1 MSLGNPEKWAVL
13 EVGAGRGAD
22 SIYLA
27 QHGARAHVL
36 DYSPEALDISGKLA
50 QKAGVDLELVQ
61 ADALEIPF
69 PDETF
74 DLIFHQGFL
83 EHFRE
88 PSLILA
94 EQYRVLKK
102 GGYILVDVPQ
112 KYCLYTVRKQIAI
125 KRGTW
130 FAGWE
135 TQFGPRE
142 LEKLLRKS
150 GFDVV
155 ASYGWGMTGSYG
167 WGLRNA
173 LHRLK
178 SIFRNLRNGNRP
190 AEAGESNNESGPVSS
205 RRPLLYLADCIGV
218 VGRK

>member
-1 MSLGNPEKWAVL
+1 MSLGDPGNWAVL

-27 QHGARAHVL
+27 QHGARAYVL

-50 QKAGVDLELVQ
+50 QEAGVDLELVQ

-88 PSLILA
+88 PGLILA

-112 KYCLYTVRKQIAI
+112 KYCLYTLRKQIAI

-142 LEKLLRKS
+142 LEKLLRRA

-173 LHRLK
+173 LHRVK
-178 SIFRNLRNGNRP
+178 SIIRPSGNGNKP
-190 AEAGESNNESGPVSS
+190 AESGEGNIRTGLISTS
-205 RRPLLYLADCIGV
+205 RPLLYLADNIGV
-218 VGRK
+218 IGRK

>member
-36 DYSPEALDISGKLA
+36 DYSPEALGISDKLA
-50 QKAGVDLELVQ
+50 QQAGVNVELVQ
-61 ADALEIPF
+61 ADALNIPF

-88 PSLILA
+88 PGLILA
-94 EQYRVLKK
+94 EQYRVLKQ

-142 LEKLLRKS
+142 LEKLLRQA
-150 GFDVV
+150 GFNVI
-155 ASYGWGMTGSYG
+155 ASYAWGMTGSYG

-173 LHRLK
+173 LHRFK
-178 SIFRNLRNGNRP
+178 SLVQPTGNGNKSDG
-190 AEAGESNNESGPVSS
+190 AGEGNIGAGPVST
-205 RRPLLYLADCIGV
+205 RRLLLYLADCIGV